1 MGEDERKAASAQP
14 EPSAAPPE
22 EESSYLA
29 VRNHVPSEIR
39 NVSFPVS
46 MRGYDRPAVDA
57 YIKRV
62 NRVIAELEVS
72 RSPQAAVKN
81 ALDRV
86 GEQTIAILREARES
100 AEKIVA
106 TAREEADQSMSEA
119 KAQAADLVVS
129 ASADAERERAAAA
142 QTVAD
147 ANAEAGEIVAQAR
160 AEAEK
165 IVADARE
172 EAKRRKQGSD
182 EEIATREAEA
192 KARMRDLQ
200 SDTEAV
206 WSERDALLDELRSIG
221 AHLHDVAASAAARVS
236 AGEKAAPDG
245 EHDTDTDSDAD
256 AAETVIAEP
265 TRASR

>member
-1 MGEDERKAASAQP
+1 VGEDKRKAAEAKP
-14 EPSAAPPE
+14 EPSAARPGE
-22 EESSYLA
+22 DTSYLA
-29 VRNHVPSEIR
+29 VRDHVPGEIR

-81 ALDRV
+81 ALERV

-106 TAREEADQSMSEA
+106 AAREEADQSLAEA

-129 ASADAERERAAAA
+129 ASSDAERERAAAA
-142 QTVAD
+142 QTVAS
-147 ANAEAGEIVAQAR
+147 AKAEASEIVAQAR

-165 IVADARE
+165 IVADATE
-172 EAKRRKQGSD
+172 EAKRRKQRSD
-182 EEIATREAEA
+182 EEIAAREAEA
-192 KARMRDLQ
+192 EARMRDLQ
-200 SDTEAV
+200 SDTDAV
-206 WSERDALLDELRSIG
+206 WSERDALLDEVRSIG

-236 AGEKAAPDG
+236 AEKKTAPAEDEQAADA
-245 EHDTDTDSDAD
+245 EAD
-256 AAETVIAEP
+256 AADTVIAEP
-265 TRASR
+265 SPRA